1 VILTT
6 LLGLLA
12 LAFLVDW
19 LKQVLVLVAVVLV
32 PVALVAVVLVP
43 VVLVLVAVRI
53 WDLTCITILV

>member
-1 VILTT
+1 MILTT

-32 PVALVAVVLVP
+32 PV
-43 VVLVLVAVRI
+43 VLVLVAVRI